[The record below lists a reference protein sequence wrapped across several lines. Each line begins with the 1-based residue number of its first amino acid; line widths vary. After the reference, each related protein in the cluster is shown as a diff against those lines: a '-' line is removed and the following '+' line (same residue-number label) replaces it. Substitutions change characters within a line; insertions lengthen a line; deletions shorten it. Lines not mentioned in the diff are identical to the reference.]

1 MEDIEV
7 DLVFRDSWFKCHQN
21 SVPLPSPLECYVS
34 SVLILFI
41 SLLVEK
47 ISAWSP
53 KLSYLIP
60 SLEKRTTLSKLLK
73 KKKKKNPEL
82 FLIGLAYVGLMTT
95 SETIFLVRD

>member
-1 MEDIEV
+1 MEDTEV
-7 DLVFRDSWFKCHQN
+7 DLVFRDSWLKCHQN

-34 SVLILFI
+34 SVLSLFI

-73 KKKKKNPEL
+73 KKSQN
-82 FLIGLAYVGLMTT
+82 F
-95 SETIFLVRD
+95 F